1 MKKLIALTFAILM
14 VLGIFAGCADA
25 SPKFTPVKP
34 GKLTVAISPDFA
46 PMEFVD
52 PSKEGQDKF
61 VGFDVSLAKYLA
73 KEMNLELEI
82 MPMDFNA
89 CQTAVQMGTVDMS
102 ISGYSW
108 TEERAENFNLSDY
121 YYAGDNETEQVL
133 ITTAANK
140 DKYATAESLKGL
152 KVGAQAASLQA
163 SLCEKQ
169 LADTQLVIFGD
180 LTTGLLQ
187 LKNGDFDVM
196 AVAKGNADAIMA
208 NNKDIVL
215 SGFEFEVSAAEENN
229 LILLKKGA
237 DELTKTVNELLK
249 KALDAGYYGTWYT
262 EAEAIAGIEVS
273 YDEDGNV
280 ATEPPAEGGTTAPAN

>member
-1 MKKLIALTFAILM
+1 MKKILALTFAILM
-14 VLGIFAGCADA
+14 MLSIFAGCADA
-25 SPKFTPVKP
+25 SPKFTPVNA

-73 KEMNLELEI
+73 KEMNLELMI

-108 TEERAENFNLSDY
+108 TEERADNYNLSDY
-121 YYAGDNETEQVL
+121 YYAGENETEQVL

-140 DKYATAESLKGL
+140 DKYATADSLKGL
-152 KVGAQAASLQA
+152 KVGAQVASLQA

-169 LADTQLVIFGD
+169 LPDTKLVIFGD

-187 LKNGDFDVM
+187 LKNGDFDVL
-196 AVAKGNADAIMA
+196 AVEKGNADAIMA
-208 NNKDIVL
+208 NNSDIAF
-215 SGFEFEVSAAEENN
+215 SGVEVEVSAAEENN

-249 KALDAGYYGTWYT
+249 KALDAGYYGTWYA

-273 YDEDGNV
+273 YDEEGNV
-280 ATEPPAEGGTTAPAN
+280 ATEPAETGDATSPTN